1 VIGAVSTMGT
11 MRRQEALAISFAA
24 AVLGATLGCAWSKEL
39 SVGHPVLEG
48 AGLFAFPALVMPGL
62 DHLLGPW
69 AWVVAGG
76 LVVTSP
82 AVGGLVARG
91 LHRTARRL
99 DLSDIELAALADEDD
114 ALRRQWLGSTA
125 LLETALTDE
134 DRLVAVEVRGQ
145 ILDALAKRWGD
156 HLPGYVWAS
165 VHGRFDDGGPKPG
178 AEQER

>member
-1 VIGAVSTMGT
+1 MGT
-11 MRRQEALAISFAA
+11 MRGQEAVAISFAA
-24 AVLGATLGCAWSKEL
+24 AVLGATLGYAWSKEL
-39 SVGHPVLEG
+39 AVGHPVLGG
-48 AGLFAFPALVMPGL
+48 AGLFVFPALVMPGL

-82 AVGGLVARG
+82 PVVGLVARG

-99 DLSDIELAALADEDD
+99 ESPGIERAALADEDN
-114 ALRRQWLGSTA
+114 ALRRRWMGSTA
-125 LLETALTDE
+125 LLESALTDE

-145 ILDALAKRWGD
+145 ILDALAERWGD

-165 VHGRFDDGGPKPG
+165 LHGRADDGGPKPG